1 MLNQSSSLW
10 FEISMLLFVSD
21 MAILEETRKII
32 FKELE
37 QIKAKTADFQTTLNE
52 LENSYQFLSLKYNK
66 VLSQT
71 QSESG
76 RQRRFESR
84 LAG

>member
-52 LENSYQFLSLKYNK
+52 LENSYQYLTLKY
-66 VLSQT
+66 T
-71 QSESG
+71 
-76 RQRRFESR
+76 
-84 LAG
+84 